1 MTIDIKNNIM
11 TIEIE
16 TTNKLNT
23 IKSKIYINIKY
34 KEVII

>member
-1 MTIDIKNNIM
+1 MTIDIKNNII

-16 TTNKLNT
+16 THNELDI